1 MEMKAIEVSGLT
13 KIFERKENGRKIPFA
28 AVDNID
34 LEVEEGELFGLLG
47 PNGAGKTT
55 LIKILC
61 TLILPDSGRAFV
73 NGYDVV
79 KEPEKVRA
87 SIGWLHGETGGRALY
102 WRLSARDNLRFY
114 ASLQN
119 IHPDIAE
126 KRIDALLDFF
136 DLKRDANTLVKDFST
151 GMKVKVMLARTL
163 LPNPPILLM
172 DEPTVGLDAAS
183 AVETRKLLKAL
194 STELG
199 RTILFTSHNMFEVE
213 RLCERI
219 AIMNSGKI
227 IAIDT
232 PLQLSEIA
240 SEIKAVEVKISEIA
254 DSKTLNLLQG
264 LDGVRRVIKTEIGE
278 DYSLI
283 QVEVRDEQEAIATI
297 PNFLQG
303 KGFNVISIQ
312 RALPTLEDVYMKLTR
327 QPA

>member
-1 MEMKAIEVSGLT
+1 MNAIEVQGLT
-13 KIFERKENGRKIPFA
+13 KRFERKEDGKKKPFA
-28 AVDNID
+28 AVDSVD
-34 LEVEEGELFGLLG
+34 LAVEEGELFGLLG

-61 TLILPDSGRAFV
+61 TLILPDGGSAAVHGF
-73 NGYDVV
+73 DVV
-79 KEPEKVRA
+79 KEAAKVRA

-119 IHPDIAE
+119 VPPDVAE

-136 DLKRDANTLVKDFST
+136 DMTEEAQTLVKDFST
-151 GMKVKVMLARTL
+151 GMKVKIMLARTL
-163 LPNPPILLM
+163 LPNPPILMM
-172 DEPTVGLDAAS
+172 DEPTVGLDAAT

-194 STELG
+194 STDLG

-219 AIMNSGKI
+219 AIMNAGKI
-227 IAIDT
+227 VAIDT
-232 PLQLSEIA
+232 PLRLSEITK
-240 SEIKAVEVKISEIA
+240 EVKAVEVKISEVA
-254 DSKTLNLLQG
+254 DVKILGLFQG
-264 LDGVRRVIKTEIGE
+264 MKGVQKVVKTEIGE

-283 QVEVRDEQEAIATI
+283 QVQVEDEQEALATM
-297 PNFLQG
+297 PEFLQKEG
-303 KGFNVISIQ
+303 LNVISIQ

-327 QPA
+327 QSP

>member
-1 MEMKAIEVSGLT
+1 MNAIETSGLT
-13 KIFERKENGRKIPFA
+13 KRFERKEDGKKKPFA
-28 AVDNID
+28 AVDNVD
-34 LEVEEGELFGLLG
+34 LAVEEGELFGLLG

-55 LIKILC
+55 IIKILC
-61 TLILPDSGRAFV
+61 TLILPDSGKAFV

-79 KEPEKVRA
+79 KEPDKVRA

-119 IHPDIAE
+119 IHPDVAK
-126 KRIDALLDFF
+126 KRIDALLEFF
-136 DLKRDANTLVKDFST
+136 DMEEDADTLVKDFST

-227 IAIDT
+227 IAVDT
-232 PLQLSEIA
+232 PLKLSEIMR
-240 SEIKAVEVKISEIA
+240 EKKAVEVRISETA
-254 DSKTLNLLQG
+254 DPKTLGLLQSIE
-264 LDGVRRVIKTEIGE
+264 GVGKVIKAEIGE
-278 DYSLI
+278 DSSLI
-283 QVEVRDEQEAIATI
+283 QVEVRDEQEAIASI
-297 PNFLQG
+297 PDFLQG
-303 KGFNVISIQ
+303 KGYNVISIQ

-327 QPA
+327 EPA